1 MTGNDCLFWWTLSTA
16 SLSYHH
22 IIFSNLFSVSNTSP
36 FHSCL
41 KIYFKYGANNVLEIL
56 CTPYSRVIRT
66 FYLFKEC
73 SDCIGALSAFVKS
86 FLFFYDMFSRYLP
99 IRNASS
105 QNVSSKQWIL
115 YYVSPG
121 STMAD
126 SMKGVLPSVRIFEL
140 RFEYHFHI
148 RNTFLLLSSIPVQS
162 VPSHLSCLFET
173 YPVCFLFI

>member
-1 MTGNDCLFWWTLSTA
+1 MASFDSDSFHTLSRSSETILSFIRENTCQRKPVFWHILCSDWQWLSVWWTLSTA

-36 FHSCL
+36 LHSCL

-86 FLFFYDMFSRYLP
+86 FLFFLWHVFKISPNTKCIITKCIIKTVNIVLCFSRLNYG
-99 IRNASS
+99 RFDER
-105 QNVSSKQWIL
+105 
-115 YYVSPG
+115 G
-121 STMAD
+121 TT
-126 SMKGVLPSVRIFEL
+126 VR
-140 RFEYHFHI
+140 
-148 RNTFLLLSSIPVQS
+148 
-162 VPSHLSCLFET
+162 
-173 YPVCFLFI
+173 